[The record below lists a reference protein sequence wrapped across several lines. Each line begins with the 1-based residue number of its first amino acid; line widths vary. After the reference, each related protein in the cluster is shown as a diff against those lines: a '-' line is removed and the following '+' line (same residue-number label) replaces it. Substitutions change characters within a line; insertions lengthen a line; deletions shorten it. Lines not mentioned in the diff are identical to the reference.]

1 MTPLYVSDLDG
12 TLLHSDA
19 TLSPFSRDTLNDL
32 LAQGL
37 QFTVASA
44 RSIITMQT
52 VLSGLQL
59 RLPIIEF
66 NGTFITDLHTGR
78 HLDVCALE
86 PTIVDDIL
94 AQACAADLEPFVS
107 TYDDTAD
114 RLYYHE
120 PPNEGMR
127 WHWQNRVA
135 AKDPRLCY
143 LDDLRRALTEQVV
156 CFTMIGRLQ
165 QVAALDETLRA
176 AYDGLIETHLYENQY
191 SLGWHWLTIHDR
203 RAGKEKAIQTL
214 ITLAGLKPSEL
225 VVFGDQVNDLAML
238 RMAQRGIAMRNAVP
252 DLQRTATQIIG
263 ANDDDSVARFIAAD
277 WSGQNGRYPTKG

>member
-1 MTPLYVSDLDG
+1 
-12 TLLHSDA
+12 
-19 TLSPFSRDTLNDL
+19 
-32 LAQGL
+32 
-37 QFTVASA
+37 
-44 RSIITMQT
+44 
-52 VLSGLQL
+52 
-59 RLPIIEF
+59 
-66 NGTFITDLHTGR
+66 
-78 HLDVCALE
+78 
-86 PTIVDDIL
+86 
-94 AQACAADLEPFVS
+94 
-107 TYDDTAD
+107 
-114 RLYYHE
+114 
-120 PPNEGMR
+120 
-127 WHWQNRVA
+127 
-135 AKDPRLCY
+135 CY